1 MARSLFY
8 KRVQALIA
16 LSGLF
21 AFLLIGS
28 PAAARAESYE
38 SGSLVQLKVASPEK
52 DYPIRNV
59 WVWTPPLG
67 NLDRN
72 TLPVVYMLHGWPGS
86 PQSVIAA
93 VAKPLVAAFA
103 AGAKP
108 FIAVFPD
115 GNSKT
120 HFDSEWA
127 DSSDKKAMIET
138 WLTTNLIT
146 AVEGTHIRPKSA
158 RAIMGFSMGGYGA
171 AIIGLHHPDLYSQ
184 IIPISGYYVI
194 DDLTG
199 AFVGKEKLAYQ
210 SPINYLG
217 VARNFRWFLAEGAND
232 PTALIHGQAT
242 AWWSKLNK
250 IGVKATLNLP
260 PGGHSFALVTSLMA
274 PMAKWLTWPATADQP
289 LPPVTPTTPVVP
301 ASPTPLPSDTATIAV
316 DTSLPH
322 A

>member
-1 MARSLFY
+1 MASYAERARPKS
-8 KRVQALIA
+8 RVSTLII
-16 LSGLF
+16 F
-21 AFLLIGS
+21 
-28 PAAARAESYE
+28 
-38 SGSLVQLKVASPEK
+38 GSLITGLLLGTAPQGQAETYQTGSLIQLKVPSPEK

-67 NLDRN
+67 NLDRD

-86 PQSVIAA
+86 PQSVLAA
-93 VAKPLVAAFA
+93 VAKPLATAFA

-115 GNSKT
+115 GNAKT
-120 HFDSEWA
+120 HVDSEWA

-138 WLTTNLIT
+138 WITTNLIS
-146 AVEGTHIRPKSA
+146 AVEGSHIRPKEA

-199 AFVGKEKLAYQ
+199 AFVGKDKIAFQ
-210 SPINYLG
+210 SPVNYLS
-217 VARNFRWFLAEGAND
+217 AAHNFRWFLAEGQND

-242 AWWSKLNK
+242 SWWTKLNK
-250 IGVKATLNLP
+250 LGVKATLNLP
-260 PGGHSFALVTSLMA
+260 PGGHSFALVTSLMT
-274 PMAKWLTWPATADQP
+274 PMAKWLTWPSTADQP
-289 LPPVTPTTPVVP
+289 LPPVTQPTDTSSLLAPS
-301 ASPTPLPSDTATIAV
+301 ASPGA
-316 DTSLPH
+316 
-322 A
+322 

>member
-1 MARSLFY
+1 MVARFQ
-8 KRVQALIA
+8 KRARLKERVATLITFSALLAGLILGTPTQAQ
-16 LSGLF
+16 
-21 AFLLIGS
+21 
-28 PAAARAESYE
+28 AEIYQT
-38 SGSLVQLKVASPEK
+38 GSLIQLKVPSPEK

-67 NLDRN
+67 NLDRD

-86 PQSVIAA
+86 PQSVLAA
-93 VAKPLVAAFA
+93 VAKPLAAAFA

-115 GNSKT
+115 GNAKT

-138 WLTTNLIT
+138 WMTTNLIS
-146 AVEGTHIRPKSA
+146 AVEGSHIRPKSA

-199 AFVGKEKLAYQ
+199 AFVGKDKLAFQ
-210 SPINYLG
+210 SPVNYLS
-217 VARNFRWFLAEGAND
+217 AAHNFRWFLAEGQND

-242 AWWSKLNK
+242 SWWTKLNK
-250 IGVKATLNLP
+250 LGVKATLNLP

-274 PMAKWLTWPATADQP
+274 PMAKWLTWPSTADQP
-289 LPPVTPTTPVVP
+289 MSPLTQPTDTATALSP
-301 ASPTPLPSDTATIAV
+301 SPTPAA
-316 DTSLPH
+316 
-322 A
+322 

>member
-1 MARSLFY
+1 VASYAERARPKSRVSTLIIFASLLAGLLVGMAPQG
-8 KRVQALIA
+8 QA
-16 LSGLF
+16 
-21 AFLLIGS
+21 
-28 PAAARAESYE
+28 ETYQT
-38 SGSLVQLKVASPEK
+38 GSLIQLKVPSPEK

-67 NLDRN
+67 NLDRD

-86 PQSVIAA
+86 PQSVLAA
-93 VAKPLVAAFA
+93 VAKPLATAFA

-115 GNSKT
+115 GNAKT
-120 HFDSEWA
+120 HVDSEWA

-138 WLTTNLIT
+138 WITTNLIS
-146 AVEGTHIRPKSA
+146 AVEGSHIRPKEA

-199 AFVGKEKLAYQ
+199 AFVGKDKLAYQ
-210 SPINYLG
+210 SPINYLS
-217 VARNFRWFLAEGAND
+217 AAHNFRWFLAEGQND

-242 AWWSKLNK
+242 SWWTKLNK

-260 PGGHSFALVTSLMA
+260 PGGHSFALVASVMA
-274 PMAKWLTWPATADQP
+274 PMAKWLSWPSTADQP
-289 LPPVTPTTPVVP
+289 LPPFTLPT
-301 ASPTPLPSDTATIAV
+301 
-316 DTSLPH
+316 DTSTLLAPPPG